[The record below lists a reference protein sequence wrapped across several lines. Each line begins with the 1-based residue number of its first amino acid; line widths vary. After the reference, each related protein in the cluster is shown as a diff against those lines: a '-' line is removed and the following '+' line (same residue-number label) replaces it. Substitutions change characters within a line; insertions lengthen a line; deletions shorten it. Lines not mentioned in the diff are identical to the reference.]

1 MKTDVLYI
9 IQTVIN
15 MSRREELE
23 KEVEIARKRLDEA
36 PLNTSNEVL
45 EAYRK
50 ELDSIS
56 FELNNLYDDDEDEQP
71 S

>member
-1 MKTDVLYI
+1 
-9 IQTVIN
+9 
-15 MSRREELE
+15 MSRREALE
-23 KEVEIARKRLDEA
+23 KEVEIARRRIDEA
-36 PLNTSNEVL
+36 PLNTPNEVL

-56 FELNNLYDDDEDEQP
+56 FELNNLYDDDENEQP

>member
-1 MKTDVLYI
+1 
-9 IQTVIN
+9 

-23 KEVEIARKRLDEA
+23 KEIEIARKRLNTA
-36 PLNTSNEVL
+36 PLNTPNEVL
-45 EAYRK
+45 EAYRN

-56 FELNNLYDDDEDEQP
+56 LELNNLYDDDENEQP